1 MTCSSR
7 VVQSMPL
14 RPEGERG
21 TKRARPQITRLHD
34 AVRRYDVQA
43 VKELMAGGA
52 KLEADNFGRTAL
64 HLACS
69 AASQGRSAVQDA
81 VVLEMVTAMLS
92 GADTSPPPLCLHCDG
107 LTPLH
112 LAARYGSSKLMSVLL
127 SMCAALTRPLTPRDP
142 KVFSRPRSHARSVDD
157 EVILD
162 VLDMRTHLTGEL
174 YDGNWGKKDE
184 ETGEVEMLDIEHMTL
199 LHLAL
204 ERLDPRED
212 EMDDEM
218 DDPEP
223 LPDAVRAE
231 AEELIRMLVERGADI
246 NARDQNGRTPL
257 HQAVGAGLHGMVG
270 LLCQWGADP
279 SVVGCKAVGMGN
291 TLLHQATLR
300 GDGEMIRLL
309 LRAAPHLDVHAGG
322 QNGLTPLCLA
332 ARANKQEAAKALLEG
347 GADPRAACAFGKSA
361 LEIARINNRTAILKL
376 FGEPSASAPPS

>member
-1 MTCSSR
+1 M
-7 VVQSMPL
+7 
-14 RPEGERG
+14 
-21 TKRARPQITRLHD
+21 
-34 AVRRYDVQA
+34 
-43 VKELMAGGA
+43 
-52 KLEADNFGRTAL
+52 
-64 HLACS
+64 
-69 AASQGRSAVQDA
+69 
-81 VVLEMVTAMLS
+81 
-92 GADTSPPPLCLHCDG
+92 
-107 LTPLH
+107 
-112 LAARYGSSKLMSVLL
+112 
-127 SMCAALTRPLTPRDP
+127 
-142 KVFSRPRSHARSVDD
+142 
-157 EVILD
+157 ILD

-212 EMDDEM
+212 EMDDDM
-218 DDPEP
+218 DDDPEP

-291 TLLHQATLR
+291 TMLHQATLR

-376 FGEPSASAPPS
+376 FGEPSTSAPPS

>member
-1 MTCSSR
+1 
-7 VVQSMPL
+7 MPL
-14 RPEGERG
+14 RPEGERA

-112 LAARYGSSKLMSVLL
+112 LAARYGSSQLMSVLL

-142 KVFSRPRSHARSVDD
+142 GVFSGPNSHARSVDD

-174 YDGNWGKKDE
+174 YDGSWGKKDE

-212 EMDDEM
+212 EMDDDM

-223 LPDAVRAE
+223 LPDAVCAE

-257 HQAVGAGLHGMVG
+257 HQAVGAGLHSMVG

>member
-1 MTCSSR
+1 
-7 VVQSMPL
+7 MPL
-14 RPEGERG
+14 RPEGERA

-142 KVFSRPRSHARSVDD
+142 GVFSHPSSHARSVDD

-174 YDGNWGKKDE
+174 YDGSWGKKDE

-212 EMDDEM
+212 EMDDDM

-223 LPDAVRAE
+223 LPDAVCAE

-257 HQAVGAGLHGMVG
+257 HQAVGAGLHSMVG

>member
-1 MTCSSR
+1 
-7 VVQSMPL
+7 
-14 RPEGERG
+14 
-21 TKRARPQITRLHD
+21 
-34 AVRRYDVQA
+34 
-43 VKELMAGGA
+43 MAGGA
-52 KLEADNFGRTAL
+52 KLEVDNFGRTAL
-64 HLACS
+64 HLAAS

-81 VVLEMVTAMLS
+81 VVVEMVTALLS
-92 GADTSPPPLCLHCDG
+92 GPDIAPPLCLHCDG

-112 LAARYGSSKLMSVLL
+112 LAARYGSSKLVSVLL
-127 SMCAALTRPLTPRDP
+127 SI
-142 KVFSRPRSHARSVDD
+142 VDD
-157 EVILD
+157 EVLLD

-174 YDGNWGKKDE
+174 YDGSWGKKDE
-184 ETGEVEMLDIEHMTL
+184 ETGDVEILDIEHMTL

-212 EMDDEM
+212 EI

-279 SVVGCKAVGMGN
+279 SVVGCKAIGMGN
-291 TLLHQATLR
+291 TMLHQAAIR

-361 LEIARINNRTAILKL
+361 LEIARINKRTAILKL
-376 FGEPSASAPPS
+376 FGEPSTNAPPC

>member
-1 MTCSSR
+1 M
-7 VVQSMPL
+7 
-14 RPEGERG
+14 
-21 TKRARPQITRLHD
+21 
-34 AVRRYDVQA
+34 
-43 VKELMAGGA
+43 
-52 KLEADNFGRTAL
+52 
-64 HLACS
+64 
-69 AASQGRSAVQDA
+69 
-81 VVLEMVTAMLS
+81 
-92 GADTSPPPLCLHCDG
+92 
-107 LTPLH
+107 
-112 LAARYGSSKLMSVLL
+112 
-127 SMCAALTRPLTPRDP
+127 
-142 KVFSRPRSHARSVDD
+142 
-157 EVILD
+157 
-162 VLDMRTHLTGEL
+162 LDMRTHLTGEL

-212 EMDDEM
+212 EMDDDM

-257 HQAVGAGLHGMVG
+257 HQAVGAGLHSMVG

>member
-1 MTCSSR
+1 
-7 VVQSMPL
+7 MPL
-14 RPEGERG
+14 RPEGERA

-142 KVFSRPRSHARSVDD
+142 DVFSRPSSHARSVDD

-184 ETGEVEMLDIEHMTL
+184 ETGEIEMLDIEHMTL

-212 EMDDEM
+212 EMDDDM
-218 DDPEP
+218 DDDPEP

-257 HQAVGAGLHGMVG
+257 HQAVGAGLHSMVG

>member
-1 MTCSSR
+1 
-7 VVQSMPL
+7 MPL

-34 AVRRYDVQA
+34 AVRRYDVRA
-43 VKELMAGGA
+43 VKELRAGGA
-52 KLEADNFGRTAL
+52 TLEADNFGRTAL

-112 LAARYGSSKLMSVLL
+112 LAARYGSSQLMSVRL

-142 KVFSRPRSHARSVDD
+142 GVFSRPSSHARSVDD

-174 YDGNWGKKDE
+174 YDGNWVKKDE
-184 ETGEVEMLDIEHMTL
+184 ETGEVEMLDDEHMTL

-212 EMDDEM
+212 EMDD
-218 DDPEP
+218 PEP
-223 LPDAVRAE
+223 LPDVVRAE
-231 AEELIRMLVERGADI
+231 AEQLIRMLVERGADI

-270 LLCQWGADP
+270 LLCQLGADP

-300 GDGEMIRLL
+300 GDGEMIRCCCAPRPSRCPRR
-309 LRAAPHLDVHAGG
+309 RAERADAALPCRTREQAGG
-322 QNGLTPLCLA
+322 RQGAPRGAPTRGRPA
-332 ARANKQEAAKALLEG
+332 PSARA
-347 GADPRAACAFGKSA
+347 RSRS
-361 LEIARINNRTAILKL
+361 RINNRTAILKL
-376 FGEPSASAPPS
+376 FGEPSTSAPRS

>member
-1 MTCSSR
+1 
-7 VVQSMPL
+7 MPL
-14 RPEGERG
+14 RPEGERA

-142 KVFSRPRSHARSVDD
+142 KVFSRPSSHARSVDD

-184 ETGEVEMLDIEHMTL
+184 ETGEIEMLDIEHMTL

-212 EMDDEM
+212 EMDDDM
-218 DDPEP
+218 DDDPEP

-231 AEELIRMLVERGADI
+231 AEELIRFLVERGADI

-376 FGEPSASAPPS
+376 FGEPSTSAPPS